1 MMEKPLES
9 GITTSVDTT
18 VALTDNVPD
27 VDDSDEARAVVTVHN
42 TSTSISTITPEPPK
56 LQVGFLR
63 VIQHVCVYFCFCTSS
78 YDFGLFYYFT
88 LQFHFTH
95 ST

>member
-1 MMEKPLES
+1 MEKPLES
-9 GITTSVDTT
+9 GTTTSVDTT

-42 TSTSISTITPEPPK
+42 TSISTITPEPPK
-56 LQVGFLR
+56 LIQVGFLR
-63 VIQHVCVYFCFCTSS
+63 VIQHVFTFVGTSS
-78 YDFGLFYYFT
+78 YDLRLFYYFA